1 MHAGWSVFFRWVRII
16 MLQFVVIVVVVVV
29 VVVFV
34 VESLS
39 VRFVVP
45 YDLFGIQSFSV
56 CTSTTFLGFVR
67 NHLSYDRQERS
78 RKERV
83 MVANLSLTVLS
94 V

>member
-1 MHAGWSVFFRWVRII
+1 MHAGWSVFFRWVGI

-29 VVVFV
+29 VVV
-34 VESLS
+34 ESLS
-39 VRFVVP
+39 VRLVVP

-56 CTSTTFLGFVR
+56 CTTTTFLGFVR